1 MKESIEW
8 IPTGYLMRDITR
20 SFVIKPGFSE
30 PFDPV
35 SNAIFIGK
43 EIEKVKEPIPDYNI
57 YDLHDNLLGSSN
69 TMEEAI
75 QIFKERYKY
84 WDGDVD
90 LFIDETDKPLRIPLE
105 PLDFKTLISLYNKTF
120 YNLQSQ

>member
-8 IPTGYLMRDITR
+8 TPSGYIIRPTRT
-20 SFVIKPGFSE
+20 FVIRSGVYEKITE
-30 PFDPV
+30 PR
-35 SNAIFIGK
+35 
-43 EIEKVKEPIPDYNI
+43 YNV
-57 YDLHDNLLGSSN
+57 YDLHDNLLDTAFNMS
-69 TMEEAI
+69 EAI

-84 WDGDVD
+84 WDGSVD

-120 YNLQSQ
+120 YNV